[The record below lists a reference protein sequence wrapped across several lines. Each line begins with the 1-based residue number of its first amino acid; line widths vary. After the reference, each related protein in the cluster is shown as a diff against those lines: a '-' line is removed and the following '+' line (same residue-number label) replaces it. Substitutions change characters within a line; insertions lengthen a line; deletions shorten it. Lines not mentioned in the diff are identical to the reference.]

1 MISGHKT
8 NIRRETYTIIYPR
21 SRSYVTHRI
30 LRDFAG
36 ARLVPTGMILA
47 VCIFGARVCCLH
59 ATKKAQVH
67 ERHNPKDGCRTPV
80 FPQAWTGHRLQ
91 VLQESTHLRAAGD
104 ALRPTHGP
112 VMCGKCS
119 RLHKQRHRD
128 PASNWQRAKRAQ
140 PACALNRA
148 ARLACLCTV
157 RSACWCCG
165 S

>member
-1 MISGHKT
+1 M
-8 NIRRETYTIIYPR
+8 RRETYTIIYPR
-21 SRSYVTHRI
+21 KAFSRSYVTLHI
-30 LRDFAG
+30 LRVYVG
-36 ARLVPTGMILA
+36 ARLVPTGMIIA
-47 VCIFGARVCCLH
+47 VCINGARVCCLH

-67 ERHNPKDGCRTPV
+67 ERHNPKDGCRTPM

-91 VLQESTHLRAAGD
+91 VLQESSHLRAAGD

-128 PASNWQRAKRAQ
+128 PASNWQRANRAQ

-157 RSACWCCG
+157 RSACCG